1 MHRVKCSEKTFLLKI
16 VVVGRVPENPKNR
29 PKFQKPEPNR
39 NRNSQTEPNRKRNFA
54 NRPTT
59 ILYQMQFFGVQSIFA
74 ENIFRKIFFR
84 NTSAGFVQ
92 SIQVTFNELNAGRGV
107 GRGVSVIPTHQ
118 RKIQFKIFIWIRNY
132 ISSFLKFRTQRR
144 VS

>member
-1 MHRVKCSEKTFLLKI
+1 MSKRIFW
-16 VVVGRVPENPKNR
+16 VPENRNILTENQ
-29 PKFQKPEPNR
+29 PKFRFGIRTETEIHKPNR
-39 NRNSQTEPNRKRNFA
+39 TENRNFA